1 MRSIRLTA
9 FEKTAIS
16 MILFIFI
23 VTRFV
28 NIEIVS
34 GSSMYPSYKDGDLI
48 ISTKSVDAEDIE
60 DGSVVIVDTESI
72 ALIKRVVGMP
82 GDTVQITDGI
92 LYVNGKAEDRG
103 LPLMED
109 AGNASSPVSLGE
121 YEYYVLGDNRNGSK
135 DSRIIGPVSINDI
148 KSVVIRKIGF

>member
-1 MRSIRLTA
+1 MRSIRLTV

>member
-60 DGSVVIVDTESI
+60 DGSVVIIDTESI

>member
-28 NIEIVS
+28 NIELVS
-34 GSSMYPSYKDGDLI
+34 GRSMYPSYKDGDLI
-48 ISTKSVDAEDIE
+48 ISTKSVDAKDIE